1 MAILGLTF
9 DKLLAEKLPA
19 IIKAQHNKNI
29 ETKFNIVIKKI
40 EEDELNFQ
48 EKQKVLRV
56 DFEFAIAY
64 NPKIGAVEL
73 LGHLLYTD
81 PNIKKILDV
90 WKKEQEIK
98 DNQVKAE
105 IINAI
110 FHKANL
116 KALTLIQEVNLPP
129 HIPLPKLLP
138 PEQNPQSY
146 IG

>member
-9 DKLLAEKLPA
+9 DRLLAERLPVSIA
-19 IIKAQHNKNI
+19 AGKNNI
-29 ETKFNIVIKKI
+29 ETKFNIAIKKI

-56 DFEFAIAY
+56 DFEFGIVY
-64 NPKIGAVEL
+64 NPKIGAIEM

-81 PNIKKILDV
+81 PKIKKVLDV
-90 WKKEQEIK
+90 WKKENEIK

-116 KALTLIQEVNLPP
+116 KALTLIQEVNLKPQ
-129 HIPLPKLLP
+129 IPMPKLHP
-138 PEQNPQSY
+138 HEQKP
-146 IG
+146 